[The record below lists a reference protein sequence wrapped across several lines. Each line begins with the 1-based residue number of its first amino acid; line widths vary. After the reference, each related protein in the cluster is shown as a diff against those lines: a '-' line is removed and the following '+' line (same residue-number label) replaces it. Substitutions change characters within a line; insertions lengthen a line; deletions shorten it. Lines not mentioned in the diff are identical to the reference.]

1 MATVIVFPAVLLAIW
16 IGLQAALV
24 AHARHVAQAA
34 AQDAAIAGASRS
46 GDPGRV
52 ASSLVNG
59 AAGGLTSDVNV
70 SVGGGANT
78 VTVTVTADVVSII
91 PLASFNV
98 NESASAPIEEFIPE
112 PQRP

>member
-1 MATVIVFPAVLLAIW
+1 VATVIVFPAVLLAIW

-46 GDPGRV
+46 GDPGAV

-59 AAGGLTSDVNV
+59 SAGGLTSGVNV
-70 SVGGGANT
+70 SVGGGADT
-78 VTVTVTADVVSII
+78 VTVTVNANVVSII
-91 PLASFNV
+91 PLASFSI
-98 NESASAPIEEFIPE
+98 NESASAPIEEFVPE
-112 PQRP
+112 PERP